1 MKKSIITLGV
11 FILLSLARGAW
22 AQSDED
28 WTQWPLMQRFS
39 IGVGAYF
46 PSLDT
51 KVTVSALNGLVGT
64 RIDFEQTLGMS
75 ETESVPVLYAAWR
88 FAEKHRLNFQYFKL
102 DRSGSEA
109 TGTTIRFGDQVFDVD
124 LPLASYFDIEV
135 FALSYSYS
143 LLLDPKKEL
152 AIGLGLSMQDIGFG
166 LRGTGLTDIGED
178 FIQGE
183 SSFTAPLPTLAI
195 DGGYA
200 FTDKWTFRTG
210 LGYFAVE
217 LELSDEK
224 NLDGLIV
231 DFYATIFH
239 QTFEHVRFGAGWSYF
254 KVDVDYTK
262 NRRDFSLEYN
272 YSGPVVLMAI
282 DF

>member
-1 MKKSIITLGV
+1 MKRIVIFSC
-11 FILLSLARGAW
+11 ILLLGLAHEAG

-28 WTQWPLMQRFS
+28 WTQWPLVQRYS

-51 KVTVSALNGLVGT
+51 KVSVSVLNGLIGT
-64 RIDFEQTLGMS
+64 EIDFEQTLGMS
-75 ETESVPVLYAAWR
+75 GNESMPVLYAAWR
-88 FAEKHRLNFQYFKL
+88 FAKKHRLNFQYFKL
-102 DRSGSEA
+102 NRSGAEA
-109 TGTTIRFGDQVFDVD
+109 TGTTIRFGDQVFNVD
-124 LPLASYFDIEV
+124 LPLASYFDIEAY
-135 FALSYSYS
+135 ALSYSYS

-152 AIGLGLSMQDIGFG
+152 AIGLGLSMQDVGFG
-166 LRGTGLTDIGED
+166 LRGTALTDIGEE
-178 FIQGE
+178 FLHGE
-183 SSFTAPLPTLAI
+183 STFTAPLPTLAI

-200 FTDKWTFRTG
+200 FTDKWTFRAG

-224 NLDGLIV
+224 DLSGLV
-231 DFYATIFH
+231 LESYATIFH

-262 NRRDFSLEYN
+262 NRRDFSLEYD
-272 YSGPVVLMAI
+272 YSGPVILMAV